1 MGCPLCGKNTDSM
14 WLKYSR
20 KHVYMCHRKGLPPA
34 HSFRGKKKWF
44 DGKAEQRRRG
54 RILTGLEISQNLRN
68 FKNDFGNVKHSGS
81 KRKKMACT
89 DLDEEE
95 EEEEDEEEEE
105 EVEIDEDELSRWKK
119 RSIFFKLPYWA
130 VRYLFH
136 ATLYS
141 FTF

>member
-1 MGCPLCGKNTDSM
+1 MGRTQTVCGLSTTEN
-14 WLKYSR
+14 
-20 KHVYMCHRKGLPPA
+20 MCICATEKGLPPA

-44 DGKAEQRRRG
+44 DAKAEQMRRG

-68 FKNDFGNVKHSGS
+68 FKNDFGNVKHSRS
-81 KRKKMACT
+81 KRKKMVCT

-95 EEEEDEEEEE
+95 AEDEDEEEEE

-119 RSIFFKLPYWA
+119 ISIFFKLPYWA

-141 FTF
+141 FPF